1 MQETATELDTIAAI
15 STPAGEGGIS
25 IVRVSG
31 NDALDVASRI
41 FKGKNLHEVKSHTI
55 NYGHIVNPKTNGKID
70 EVMVSVMLAPKTY
83 TCEDVVEINC
93 HGGIVPTNDILQLVL
108 SNGARM
114 AKPGE
119 FTERAFLNGRVDLS

>member
-41 FKGKNLHEVKSHTI
+41 FKGKIFMKLKAIRLT
-55 NYGHIVNPKTNGKID
+55 
-70 EVMVSVMLAPKTY
+70 M
-83 TCEDVVEINC
+83 
-93 HGGIVPTNDILQLVL
+93 DISSIQ
-108 SNGARM
+108 N
-114 AKPGE
+114 
-119 FTERAFLNGRVDLS
+119 